1 MPVVIARGG
10 QVVIAKL
17 SRPWSIWPVRIISI
31 DRIQSLADCAALLAP
46 TWLFGA
52 SLWLHLAAVAL
63 FAFGLVLTLR
73 REATAVRGTG
83 NLVRFGPLFFAVPLA
98 VFGMQHFALFDSV
111 KFAVPAYMPGRF
123 FWAYLVG
130 AALIAACLSILT
142 GVHADLAALLVGIM
156 LFLFVLMIYLPNL
169 IANPHDRFAITVPL
183 RDLALC
189 GGALSLAG
197 VLGAGGHGPSARW
210 LLQVG
215 RWFFAVP
222 MLYFGVEHFLH
233 PAFAPGMPFP
243 LLAPTWIPGHLV
255 WAYATGAVLVVC
267 GLGILADKYAQA
279 AATWLGVAFLL
290 LVVLI
295 YLPMEIV
302 HPSIAI
308 SGELDY
314 VADTLAMS
322 GAALL
327 VARAV
332 AGKDAEDTISC
343 AGGLFIQATKQPG

>member
-1 MPVVIARGG
+1 M
-10 QVVIAKL
+10 
-17 SRPWSIWPVRIISI
+17 
-31 DRIQSLADCAALLAP
+31 
-46 TWLFGA
+46 WLFGP
-52 SLWLHLAAVAL
+52 SLCLHLAAVVL
-63 FAFGLVLTLR
+63 FAFGLMVTLR
-73 REATAVRGTG
+73 RQTPAVRGVG
-83 NLVRFGPLFFAVPLA
+83 NLVRLGSIFFAVPLA
-98 VFGMQHFALFDSV
+98 VFGMQHFALFDTV
-111 KFAVPAYMPGRF
+111 KLAVPAYMPARF

-142 GVHADLAALLVGIM
+142 EIHADLAALLVGLM
-156 LFLFVLMIYLPNL
+156 LFLFVLMIYVPNL
-169 IANPHDRFAITVPL
+169 ISNPGDRFAITVPL
-183 RDLALC
+183 RDLALS

-197 VLGAGGHGPSARW
+197 VLRSERRGQSVRW

-215 RWFFAVP
+215 RWFFAAP

-233 PAFAPGMPFP
+233 PEFAPGMPFP
-243 LLAPTWIPGHLV
+243 LLTPAWIPGRMI
-255 WAYATGAVLVVC
+255 WAYATGTVLVVC
-267 GLGILADKYAQA
+267 GLSILVDKHAQA
-279 AATWLGVAFLL
+279 AAAWLGAAFLA

-327 VARAV
+327 VARAM
-332 AGKDAEDTISC
+332 AGSNALDTMAVESRIEG
-343 AGGLFIQATKQPG
+343 ARK